1 MKKTFLDH
9 VLDWAGRIAITAI
22 LGFVLLPFV
31 VVAIASFNDSA
42 ILSFPPKDW
51 SLRWYA
57 NVFEYRDFAEGFVN
71 SLKVA
76 AIGATIG
83 LVAGAGFAYV
93 LDRYDFALKGLLN
106 GVLMSPLIIP
116 NFTIGLGLLI
126 LSAAA
131 SLPRSLWLV
140 VTVHV
145 IIVLPFVVRS
155 VYVSLRNFDRRFEY
169 AAESLGG
176 TPRHI
181 LFTITLPLLLP
192 GLVSGGMFAAI
203 LSFNEFT
210 ASLFVVNQSTQTLPV
225 AMYNYVRE
233 YADPTLAAVS
243 VLYVVVVAA
252 TLIVVHKF
260 FRLEKVLNVE

>member
-1 MKKTFLDH
+1 MKKSLLDH
-9 VLDWAGRIAITAI
+9 VLDWTGRIVLTAI
-22 LGFVLLPFV
+22 VGFVLLPFV
-31 VVAIASFNDSA
+31 VVAIASLNESA
-42 ILSFPPKDW
+42 ILSFPPDSL

-57 NVFEYRDFAEGFVN
+57 NAFEYRDFAEGLVN
-71 SLKVA
+71 SLKIAAVGALVA
-76 AIGATIG
+76 LI
-83 LVAGAGFAYV
+83 AGAGFAYV

-131 SLPRSLWLV
+131 ALPRTMWLV
-140 VTVHV
+140 VAVHV

-155 VYVSLRNFDRRFEY
+155 VYVSLKNFERGFEN
-169 AAESLGG
+169 AAESLGA
-176 TPRHI
+176 TPGRV
-181 LFTITLPLLLP
+181 LLTITLPLLMP
-192 GLVSGGMFAAI
+192 GLISGGLFAAI

-210 ASLFVVNQSTQTLPV
+210 ASLFVVNQRTQTLPV

-243 VLYVVVVAA
+243 VIYVVVVAV
-252 TLIVVHKF
+252 TLFAVHKI

>member
-9 VLDWAGRIAITAI
+9 ALDWAGRILIGLI
-22 LGFVLLPFV
+22 VLFVALPFI
-31 VVAIASFNDSA
+31 VVAIASLNDGA
-42 ILSFPPKDW
+42 ILSFPPKAL
-51 SLRWYA
+51 SFRWYA
-57 NVFEYRDFAEGFVN
+57 NALSYRDFGEGLVN
-71 SLKVA
+71 SLRIA
-76 AIGATIG
+76 AVGATIA
-83 LVAGAGFAYV
+83 LIAGAGFAYV
-93 LDRYDFALKGLLN
+93 IDRYEFRGKALLN

-131 SLPRSLWLV
+131 ALPRSMWLV
-140 VTVHV
+140 AAVHV
-145 IIVLPFVVRS
+145 IIVMPFVVRS
-155 VYVSLRNFDRRFEY
+155 VYVSLRNFDRGLER

-176 TPRHI
+176 APWEVLRTV
-181 LFTITLPLLLP
+181 TLPLLVP
-192 GLVSGGMFAAI
+192 GLASGGLFAAI

-243 VLYVVVVAA
+243 VIYVVAVALA
-252 TLIVVHKF
+252 LLAVHKL
-260 FRLEKVLNVE
+260 FRLEKVFHVE